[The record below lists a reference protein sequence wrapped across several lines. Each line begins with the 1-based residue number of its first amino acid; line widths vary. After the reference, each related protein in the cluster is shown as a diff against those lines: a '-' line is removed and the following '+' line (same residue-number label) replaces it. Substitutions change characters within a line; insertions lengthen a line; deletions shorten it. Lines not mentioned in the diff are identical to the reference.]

1 MKNIILTFFFCS
13 QLTLLAYASDSSETS
28 NSAASDKVF
37 VGATAVTVTSP
48 SHRVALLELYTSEG
62 CSSCPPADRFLNNL
76 KKEGV
81 SDKQIIPL
89 AFHVTYWDYIGWKD
103 RFAKPQFDSRQ
114 RDLARKKKLKTVY
127 TPQFVLAGDDFR
139 RYAHFSKDVN
149 RLVSSKSKVSLSLT
163 IDSAATHNQS
173 INSRAEELH
182 IRLSSDIS
190 KTEVKDVALYI
201 ALVEN
206 NLNSNVSDG
215 ENEGEVLQHNY
226 VVRELSAPYFQS
238 KPVRNLEKEHVFPL
252 DPEWKKQDLSI
263 VAFAENPHTGEIL
276 QAVKYSY

>member
-1 MKNIILTFFFCS
+1 MKNIILTLFFCL
-13 QLTLLAYASDSSETS
+13 QLNLLAHASDIDANTH
-28 NSAASDKVF
+28 SAAVD
-37 VGATAVTVTSP
+37 GANSPVVTVTSP

-62 CSSCPPADRFLNNL
+62 CSSCPPADRFLNDL

-81 SDKQIIPL
+81 SDEHIIPL

-149 RLVSSKSKVSLSLT
+149 KLVSSRAQVSLSLT
-163 IDSAATHNQS
+163 IDGVATENQS
-173 INSRAEELH
+173 IDSRAEELH
-182 IRLSSDIS
+182 LRLSSDIS
-190 KTEVKDVALYI
+190 ATALKDVALYI

-206 NLNSNVSDG
+206 NLISKVSDG
-215 ENEGEVLQHNY
+215 ENEGEILEHNY
-226 VVRELSAPYFQS
+226 VVRELSTPYFQRKS
-238 KPVRNLEKEHVFPL
+238 VANLEKDYVFPL
-252 DPEWKKQDLSI
+252 DPEWKRQDLSI
-263 VAFAENPHTGEIL
+263 VAFAEDPLTGEIL
-276 QAVKYSY
+276 QAVKYNY